1 MQQDRIWWEGVY
13 CSDCFFPPAEP
24 QNSSA
29 QFQSSDKLHV
39 QSTSNLESAYNKSVA
54 FISFHYKMYV
64 IRYASSPTNRQ
75 SKMKKKIEAICKQ
88 PFSIISNLYFQPSF
102 EHSAFQSLIKMETKS
117 GYSASQWKFLHN
129 CNKFYNWIWW
139 CPSSKVQKPTQPC
152 DGASMAAEQLWAVF
166 TQWNRLSAR
175 E

>member
-1 MQQDRIWWEGVY
+1 MGGCIALIV
-13 CSDCFFPPAEP
+13 FFHLLSHKIHQP
-24 QNSSA
+24 SSNLLIS
-29 QFQSSDKLHV
+29 F
-39 QSTSNLESAYNKSVA
+39 TSNLLLIWKSAYNKSVA

-64 IRYASSPTNRQ
+64 IQYASSPTNRQ

-129 CNKFYNWIWW
+129 CNKFYNWIWY